1 MEARVILTK
10 ETTDKMK
17 KGISQFRKGEL
28 RWQKLQ
34 ELEDTGKLNKARN
47 RQDIIGMMGLGTG
60 YGAPYTWLSNMI
72 SRGSIKEILLGF
84 DKSQRPEYEYHLT
97 DDNRPNYERI
107 GKANKPKP
115 TSTPTASKPVTVERN
130 TTVTTNTATKMK
142 ATIRYGDLAIELDSI
157 DSSVIENIISKL
169 ANK

>member
-10 ETTDKMK
+10 ETKEKME
-17 KGISQFRKGEL
+17 KGISHFRKGEL

-34 ELEDTGKLNKARN
+34 ELESTGKLSKARN
-47 RQDIIGMMGLGTG
+47 RQDITSMMGLGTG

-84 DKSQRPEYEYHLT
+84 DKNQRPEYEYHLT
-97 DDNRPNYERI
+97 NDNRPNYERF

-115 TSTPTASKPVTVERN
+115 TNIPTIDEPVIVERA

-142 ATIRYGDLAIELDSI
+142 ATIRYGDLVIELDGI
-157 DSSVIENIISKL
+157 DSSVIENIVSKL